1 MFAPC
6 KRPPL
11 SHCPL
16 SIANALIIYRV
27 VVVGFYFGSMT
38 LMEGKGISEAQ
49 SRLEKVCLSSPTLP
63 YANVYL
69 ILTN

>member
-6 KRPPL
+6 KRRPL
-11 SHCPL
+11 FHCPL
-16 SIANALIIYRV
+16 SVANALTICCIRIRV

-49 SRLEKVCLSSPTLP
+49 SRLEKVCLSSTLRQRSFDSD
-63 YANVYL
+63 
-69 ILTN
+69 